1 VTLLPQSLAQSVGG
15 AIGRFARGVQGLLPA
30 DVRSNDTVVYQFE
43 RRAYEHPA
51 HPFLLYRDRRF
62 TYHDAN
68 LLVNRYAAA
77 YRETG
82 VRKGDVVAL
91 VLENRPEL
99 YWHFLAL
106 AKLGVIV
113 SLINSHAVGKP
124 LAHALRI
131 CGPRRIVVGS
141 EVLGSFEAIRGDLAD
156 VIGPGRAAVDI
167 DVDPDG
173 PALDGRP
180 SWGER
185 LPQGM
190 ARDPIETALH
200 TLGDLAAY
208 IYTSGTTG
216 MPKAALVRQ
225 HRFFRAGRIWGG
237 LALQLRHDDVIYIPL
252 PLYHG
257 NAMILATSSAITF
270 GATIAL
276 ARRFSTSAFWDDC
289 RRFDA
294 TCFFYIGELC
304 RYLQGAPPRANDR
317 DHRIR
322 AISGNGLRGDIW
334 ENFQARFGIERVAEF
349 YAATEGNVITI
360 NLGGPAGSVG
370 KMTVGQAIAR
380 WDQEKQ
386 EFIRGKDGRLQR
398 CSLDEVGV
406 MLGKISELSGFDGY
420 QDKKATEGKII
431 RGAFDEGDAWFN
443 TGDLLRVDWKRDL
456 YFADRLGD
464 TFRWKGENV
473 STFEVQEQVSSWPAA
488 REVNVYGVAVE
499 GTEGRAGMAAIVLAE
514 GAGFDPASFKAHV
527 DAALPKF
534 ARPVFVRIEE
544 ASLETTSTLK
554 LKKGD
559 LQKQGIDPSKTKA
572 PLYVRHP
579 KSDQYVRLDGPLY
592 AEIAAGRLRL

>member
-1 VTLLPQSLAQSVGG
+1 VTLLPQTLGG
-15 AIGRFARGVQGLLPA
+15 PLGRLARGVQGLLPA
-30 DVRSNDTVVYQFE
+30 DVHSNDTVIHQFE

-51 HPFLLYRDRRF
+51 HPFLLYQDRRF
-62 TYHDAN
+62 TYRDAN

-106 AKLGVIV
+106 EKLGVTA
-113 SLINSHAVGKP
+113 SLINSHSIGKP

-131 CGPRRIVVGS
+131 CGPKRIIVGS
-141 EVLGSFEAIRGDLAD
+141 EVLPAFEAIRGDLTD
-156 VIGPGRAAVDI
+156 VIGEGRAAVDI
-167 DVDPDG
+167 DLDPEG
-173 PALDGRP
+173 PAVDRP
-180 SWGER
+180 GWSER
-185 LPQGM
+185 LPPGM

-216 MPKAALVRQ
+216 SPKAALVKH
-225 HRFFRAGRIWGG
+225 HRFFRGGRIWGG
-237 LALQLRHDDVIYIPL
+237 LALQLRPDDVIYIAL

-257 NAMILATSSAITF
+257 NGMILGTSAAITF

-276 ARRFSTSAFWDDC
+276 ARRFSTSAFWEDC

-294 TCFFYIGELC
+294 TCFFYVGEFC
-304 RYLQGAPPRANDR
+304 RYLHGAPRKPTDR
-317 DHRIR
+317 DNRIR
-322 AISGNGLRGDIW
+322 AISGNGLRRDIW
-334 ENFQARFGIERVAEF
+334 ESFQARFGIERIAEF

-360 NLGGPAGSVG
+360 NLGGPPGSVG
-370 KMTVGQAIAR
+370 KMTIGQAIAR
-380 WDQEKQ
+380 WDEEKQ
-386 EFIRGKDGRLQR
+386 DFIRAKDGRLQR
-398 CSLDEVGV
+398 CAFDEVGV

-420 QDKKATEGKII
+420 EDSKATERKII
-431 RGAFDEGDAWFN
+431 RGAFDDGDAWFN
-443 TGDLLRVDWKRDL
+443 TGDLLRVDWRRDL

-488 REVNVYGVAVE
+488 KEVNVYGVAVP

-514 GAGFDPASFKAHV
+514 GARFDPASFKAHV

-534 ARPVFVRIEE
+534 ARPVFVRVEE
-544 ASLETTSTLK
+544 ASLETTSTMK

-559 LQKQGIDPSKTKA
+559 LQKQGIDPVKTRA

-579 KSDQYVRLDGPLY
+579 RSDQYVPLDGPVH
-592 AEIAAGRLRL
+592 ADIVAGRIRL